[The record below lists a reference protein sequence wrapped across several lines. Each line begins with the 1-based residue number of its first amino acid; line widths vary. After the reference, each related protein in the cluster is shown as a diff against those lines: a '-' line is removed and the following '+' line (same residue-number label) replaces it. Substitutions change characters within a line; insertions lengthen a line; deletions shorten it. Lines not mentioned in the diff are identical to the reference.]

1 MRAPNT
7 IPLQL
12 GTGEDALCFLKHPD
26 FCGLALALTW
36 RDSLVPRQPRGKL
49 LRGLTM
55 L

>member
-26 FCGLALALTW
+26 FCGL
-36 RDSLVPRQPRGKL
+36 P
-49 LRGLTM
+49 LR
-55 L
+55 